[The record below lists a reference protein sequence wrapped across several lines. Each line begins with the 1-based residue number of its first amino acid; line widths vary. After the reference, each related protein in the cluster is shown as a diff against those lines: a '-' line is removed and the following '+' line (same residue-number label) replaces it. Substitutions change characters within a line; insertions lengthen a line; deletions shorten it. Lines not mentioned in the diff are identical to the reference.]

1 MIAIVIK
8 GNYYI
13 RRVMIILIV
22 WIIYIGNSQEE
33 NVKMKRNV
41 LVTGGTIF
49 VSRTMAQYFR
59 DKGDQVYVL
68 NRNTHAQPEGVILI
82 EADRNEIGDKLRGYN
97 FDAIIFVNGGKL
109 VSS

>member
-41 LVTGGTIF
+41 LVTGGTI
-49 VSRTMAQYFR
+49 
-59 DKGDQVYVL
+59 L
-68 NRNTHAQPEGVILI
+68 
-82 EADRNEIGDKLRGYN
+82 
-97 FDAIIFVNGGKL
+97 
-109 VSS
+109 

>member
-1 MIAIVIK
+1 
-8 GNYYI
+8 
-13 RRVMIILIV
+13 MIILIV

-59 DKGDQVYVL
+59 DKGDQV
-68 NRNTHAQPEGVILI
+68 
-82 EADRNEIGDKLRGYN
+82 
-97 FDAIIFVNGGKL
+97 
-109 VSS
+109 